1 MSVVNVYATSATTEN
16 LSRHEMLM
24 WVNDCLQSNFAKIEE
39 MHTGAA
45 YCQFTDFLFP
55 GSIQLR
61 RVKWNSRLE
70 LDWLSNWKLLQTS
83 WKTLGVDKIVP
94 VEKLIKGKFQ
104 DNFEFLQWFK
114 KFFDANFDGH
124 EYDPLEAR
132 GGEPLP
138 SDVKINPPSRM
149 PAKSSAP
156 PVRKSTLST
165 SNASVNKGEM
175 RKAPAVGGKV
185 NPTRTAAQPAA
196 ASTARTAA
204 NPVQPAVDPQI
215 MANLKRE
222 LEEAKEQIAEGDNV
236 IVSLEKERDFYF
248 SKLRQIE
255 VICQDNEQIGTVDVG
270 RVLTILYE
278 TEEGFAPPD
287 ENEVENGDEVY

>member
-1 MSVVNVYATSATTEN
+1 
-16 LSRHEMLM
+16 M
-24 WVNDCLQSNFAKIEE
+24 WVNDCLQANFAKIEE

-55 GSIQLR
+55 GAIQLR

-138 SDVKINPPSRM
+138 SDIKTTSSTTASKM
-149 PAKSSAP
+149 PAARVAP
-156 PVRKSTLST
+156 MKRSPVRST
-165 SNASVNKGEM
+165 SNASVNRSDVRRG
-175 RKAPAVGGKV
+175 PVPSAVK
-185 NPTRTAAQPAA
+185 AA
-196 ASTARTAA
+196 ASSRLQ
-204 NPVQPAVDPQI
+204 PVSHQQSRQNAQQSVDHQAV
-215 MANLKRE
+215 ATLKRE
-222 LEEAKEQIAEGDNV
+222 LDEAKEQLTDCDNV
-236 IVSLEKERDFYF
+236 IASLEKERDFYF
-248 SKLRQIE
+248 AKLRQIE
-255 VICQDNEQIGTVDVG
+255 VICQDNEQIGTVDVS
-270 RVLTILYE
+270 RVLAILYE
-278 TEEGFAPPD
+278 TEEGFAPP
-287 ENEVENGDEVY
+287 EEGTENGDEVY

>member
-1 MSVVNVYATSATTEN
+1 MAVVNVYATSATTEN

-124 EYDPLEAR
+124 EYDPLDAR

-138 SDVKINPPSRM
+138 SDVKANAPSRM
-149 PAKSSAP
+149 PARSSAP
-156 PVRKSTLST
+156 PVKKSTLLT
-165 SNASVNKGEM
+165 SNASMNKGEV
-175 RKAPAVGGKV
+175 RKTAVVGGKV
-185 NPTRTAAQPAA
+185 NPIRPTVPPAA
-196 ASTARTAA
+196 AAA
-204 NPVQPAVDPQI
+204 AKAVAHPIQPAVDPQI

-222 LEEAKEQIAEGDNV
+222 LEEVKEQVVESDNV
-236 IVSLEKERDFYF
+236 IISLEK
-248 SKLRQIE
+248 IE
-255 VICQDNEQIGTVDVG
+255 VICQDNEQIGTVDVA
-270 RVLTILYE
+270 RVLAILYE

-287 ENEVENGDEVY
+287 ENEMENGDEVY